1 MISNAKTPAA
11 AKRLQGVPTCCN
23 GGFVT
28 KLTCSAPTTS
38 YPQHPGWFAL
48 LYSFWLAQ
56 MQGSPAPGLAVLSM
70 HQPWA
75 SLLVYGLKRIE
86 GRAWPTDYN
95 GRLWIHA
102 TSTKPTAQDIEVLPA
117 MDSSAPALQHRNN
130 AHAPG
135 PPHICRKCWVFTNS
149 FIRQRGEMSP
159 QISLLRI
166 LPAF

>member
-102 TSTKPTAQDIEVLPA
+102 TSTKPTAQDIEVLPKPWTRQHLRCSTGTMLMHQA
-117 MDSSAPALQHRNN
+117 LHTSAGNAGFLQT
-130 AHAPG
+130 A
-135 PPHICRKCWVFTNS
+135 S
-149 FIRQRGEMSP
+149 
-159 QISLLRI
+159 
-166 LPAF
+166 